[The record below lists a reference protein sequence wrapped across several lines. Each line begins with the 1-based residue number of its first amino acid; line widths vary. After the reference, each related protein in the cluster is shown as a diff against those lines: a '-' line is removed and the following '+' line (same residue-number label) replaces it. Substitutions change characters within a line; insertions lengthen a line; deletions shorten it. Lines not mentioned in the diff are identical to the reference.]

1 MIRRLSMSI
10 RNPYY
15 LKYQSLTQ
23 LDMEETKYYLMVNVD
38 KDGTLSFLT
47 NSDDLITINGL
58 LSTLEVAIRNS
69 TSDVIIKEKKIK

>member
-1 MIRRLSMSI
+1 MSI